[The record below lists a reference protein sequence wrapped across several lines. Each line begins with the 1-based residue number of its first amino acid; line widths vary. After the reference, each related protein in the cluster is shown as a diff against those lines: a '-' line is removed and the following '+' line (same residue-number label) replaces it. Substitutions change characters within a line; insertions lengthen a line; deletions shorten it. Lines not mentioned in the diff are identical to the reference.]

1 MPAPNNKSEF
11 KELKKLFKKETGLNP
26 EASTASMEIYIQ
38 YYNGKMQEL
47 VAFQI
52 GQVAAMVGHLQ
63 Q

>member
-11 KELKKLFKKETGLNP
+11 KELKKLFKEETGLNS
-26 EASTASMEIYIQ
+26 EASTANMEIYIQ

-52 GQVAAMVGHLQ
+52 TQVAAMVGHLQ
-63 Q
+63 R